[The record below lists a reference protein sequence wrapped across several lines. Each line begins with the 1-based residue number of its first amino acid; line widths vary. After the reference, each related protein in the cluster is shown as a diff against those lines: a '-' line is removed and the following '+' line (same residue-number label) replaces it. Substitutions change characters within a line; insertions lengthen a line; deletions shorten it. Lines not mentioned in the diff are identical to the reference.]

1 MIVRSIEL
9 FHVAVP
15 LKAKIRHASH
25 ERTESESL
33 VVRATLDTGQVG
45 SVLARMEAAGASH
58 SVLCTSTVEPQGIA
72 ALAARAAG
80 HGVKLIE
87 VPIVGSSDQVRAGQ
101 GVGLLAGDSA
111 AIADAADLLDALCP
125 TRFHIGLPGDAARA
139 KLAVNLVLHLNRAA
153 LAEGM
158 VFAERLG
165 LPLPAFL
172 DVLRGSPAYSSVMD
186 TKGPK
191 MLRADFSPESR
202 VAQTLKDARLILAQ
216 AAQAGQRLP
225 LTEVNAAL
233 LEAVIAL
240 HGPDVDPAAVI
251 AAIRAQTAA

>member
-1 MIVRSIEL
+1 ML
-9 FHVAVP
+9 P
-15 LKAKIRHASH
+15 L
-25 ERTESESL
+25 
-33 VVRATLDTGQVG
+33 
-45 SVLARMEAAGASH
+45 
-58 SVLCTSTVEPQGIA
+58 
-72 ALAARAAG
+72 
-80 HGVKLIE
+80 
-87 VPIVGSSDQVRAGQ
+87 SS
-101 GVGLLAGDSA
+101 
-111 AIADAADLLDALCP
+111 
-125 TRFHIGLPGDAARA
+125 
-139 KLAVNLVLHLNRAA
+139 AA

-202 VAQTLKDARLILAQ
+202 VAQTLMDARLILAQ